1 MSDVSLEMIQ
11 AMIQKILDGRRDD
24 LLFQR
29 DVKERLTHV
38 ETMLASQRREMAL
51 DAEGVAMLSAR
62 FDRLAEEVDRIKRRL
77 EISDA

>member
-38 ETMLASQRREMAL
+38 EAMLASQRRP
-51 DAEGVAMLSAR
+51 
-62 FDRLAEEVDRIKRRL
+62 
-77 EISDA
+77 EISEG